1 MRKQLF
7 KGFCAALLLAFVIF
21 VVCQLHGAREPTY
34 QEKPLSFWVSQQQRS
49 WLRSDSP
56 SRLEA
61 DRAIRSI
68 GTNALPFLL
77 KWTAAKDA
85 PLKKKLM
92 ALAKKQSLIKVRFH
106 SAEEY
111 HVKADAGFAALGAL
125 AKPAV
130 SALIE
135 LLNQSDT
142 MVRVAA
148 EYDLMWIGP
157 EAQDAVPVLVRCLND
172 SNSMVRFRATRC
184 LRDIHM
190 NPELAVPAL
199 IRSLGQPGVP
209 VRETINA
216 LTRFGESAKPAV
228 PRLVSLLESGDPG
241 TRLAA
246 SHALEVIDPAAWP
259 KASFDYQNL
268 LQGAH

>member
-77 KWTAAKDA
+77 KWTSAKDA

-106 SAEEY
+106 CAEEY

-125 AKPAV
+125 AKSAV

-157 EAQDAVPVLVRCLND
+157 EAQDAVPVLVRCLNEQQLDGEIPSDPLPARHSHEPGACGPCLD
-172 SNSMVRFRATRC
+172 SQSGSAGSPGPGNHQCSDSVWRERQTRRA
-184 LRDIHM
+184 
-190 NPELAVPAL
+190 AA
-199 IRSLGQPGVP
+199 
-209 VRETINA
+209 RE
-216 LTRFGESAKPAV
+216 P
-228 PRLVSLLESGDPG
+228 P
-241 TRLAA
+241 
-246 SHALEVIDPAAWP
+246 
-259 KASFDYQNL
+259 
-268 LQGAH
+268 